1 MSYASFA
8 PVFTN
13 HLVLQREK
21 PIRIWGTC
29 TPGASLRI
37 VLCGDNGSL
46 LCEEEHILAEQNLSP
61 RGDNFRAE
69 LPALPAG
76 GPYRLF
82 LLEDIRI
89 HQVLQ
94 DVMIGEVWLAG
105 GQSNME
111 YELQNDA
118 DAAELFFTPHN
129 HADSH
134 GPLKGSVASGEG
146 VAVSTLVST
155 ESDVV
160 SSWGST
166 GSDVPGPLANALS
179 AGEPSLDAKV
189 SSRFSQTC
197 GTVLSASLEKHIS
210 PLPQAADVRFYQVLR
225 KAYFDETFEIEER
238 ENRWMTED
246 DPKLGTW
253 SAVAYHFAKE
263 LSLALHCCVGVIGC
277 NWGGTSA
284 AAWQDRES
292 LLSHPETA
300 IYWQEYQEILD
311 SLSPETYE
319 KSRREY
325 ALYQETWQPKIDE
338 FYAKNPSG
346 SWSDALAYAGP
357 CLWPGPM
364 GPKHE
369 FRPCGLYE
377 TMLRRVTPYSLR
389 GFLYYQGESDDHR
402 PEAYHTL
409 LKSMVRAWRRDFEDE
424 SLSFLNVQLPM
435 HQYESDPPS
444 DSWAKIREAQFQIC
458 REDSLSGLAVAI
470 DLGEY
475 NNIHPLHKKEVGHRL
490 FLQSMTH
497 VYHKLSL
504 KDACGP
510 MFRRAVYFK
519 KDASIRLEFDFAD
532 AGFDR
537 ERYLAVLSRAQENGS
552 SFLKGFEIA
561 GPDENYRCAEA
572 DFESG
577 DHTISLR
584 IPGEIAQPAF
594 VRYLWTNYSLVPL
607 FDRRGMP
614 AAPFRTAL

>member
-1 MSYASFA
+1 MSYAYFA
-8 PVFTN
+8 PVFTD

-21 PIRIWGTC
+21 PVRLWGTC

-37 VLCGDNGSL
+37 VLCGGSGPL
-46 LCEEEHILAEQNLSP
+46 FREGQDRILAERNLSP
-61 RGDNFRAE
+61 REARFRAE
-69 LPALPAG
+69 LSALPAG

-82 LLEDIRI
+82 LLEDGRI

-118 DAAELFFTPHN
+118 DAAELFSAPRKQT
-129 HADSH
+129 DSH
-134 GPLKGSVASGEG
+134 GPLKGSVASGES
-146 VAVSTLVST
+146 AAASCVSA
-155 ESDVV
+155 
-160 SSWGST
+160 
-166 GSDVPGPLANALS
+166 GSDVPEALANTLS
-179 AGEPSLDAKV
+179 ADEPSVDAAAD
-189 SSRFSQTC
+189 SHFSQKG
-197 GTVLSASLEKHIS
+197 GTGI
-210 PLPQAADVRFYQVLR
+210 RFYQVLR
-225 KAYFDETFEIEER
+225 KAYFDETFEAEER
-238 ENRWMTED
+238 ENRWMTEA
-246 DPKLGTW
+246 DPKLGSW

-263 LSLALHCCVGVIGC
+263 LSFTLHCCVGVIGC

-300 IYWQEYQEILD
+300 VYWQEYQETAD
-311 SLSPETYE
+311 SLSPEEYE
-319 KSRREY
+319 KARREY
-325 ALYQETWQPKIDE
+325 ALYQETWQPKINE
-338 FYAKNPSG
+338 FYAENPSG

-409 LKSMVRAWRRDFEDE
+409 LRSMVRVWRRDFEDE

-444 DSWAKIREAQFQIC
+444 DSWAKIREAQLQLC
-458 REDSLSGLAVAI
+458 REDPLYGLAVAI

-475 NNIHPLHKKEVGHRL
+475 NNIHPLHKKDVGHRL
-490 FLQSMTH
+490 FLQSMAH
-497 VYHKLSL
+497 VYHKLSPQ
-504 KDACGP
+504 DACGP
-510 MFRRAVYFK
+510 MLRRAFHSRET
-519 KDASIRLEFDFAD
+519 ASVRLEFDFAD

-537 ERYLAVLSRAQENGS
+537 ERYLAVLSRAQDSGS

-561 GPDENYRCAEA
+561 GPDGIYYSAEA

-577 DHTISLR
+577 SQTLSLR
-584 IPGEIAQPAF
+584 VPGEIAQPAF
-594 VRYLWTNYSLVPL
+594 VRYLWINYSLVPL
-607 FDRRGMP
+607 FDRRGLP
-614 AAPFRTAL
+614 AAPFRIAL